1 MMAFTIAGRELR
13 SLFLSPLAWS
23 ILAVVQLILAY
34 MFLTQLDLFVAL
46 QSRLLGMAG
55 APGATEIIVA
65 PLLGNAAVVL
75 LLVVPMLTMRL
86 VSEERRAQT
95 LSLLFSAPL
104 SMSEIVL
111 GKFFGVMAFLLIMV
125 LMIVLMPLSLL
136 FGGSIDLGMLLA
148 GVLGLVLLLASFAAL
163 GLFMSTLTEQPTIAA
178 VSSFGVLLLLWI
190 IDWAGGNASGSGS
203 AAQASELFAYL
214 SLLRH
219 FESLL
224 KGVFDSGDVIYYLLF
239 VALFLGLSIRRL
251 DADRLQH

>member
-13 SLFLSPLAWS
+13 SLFISPLAWS

-34 MFLTQLDLFVAL
+34 MFLIQLEGYMAVQA
-46 QSRLLGMAG
+46 RLLGVEG
-55 APGATEIIVA
+55 APGVTELVVA
-65 PLLGNAAVVL
+65 PVLYNASIVL
-75 LLVVPMLTMRL
+75 LMVVPMLTMRL

-104 SMSEIVL
+104 TMSEIVL
-111 GKFFGVMAFLLIMV
+111 GKFLGVMGFLLIMV

-136 FGGSIDLGMLLA
+136 VGGSIDLGMLLA

-178 VSSFGVLLLLWI
+178 VSTFAVLLLLWI
-190 IDWAGGNASGSGS
+190 INAASNADLG
-203 AAQASELFAYL
+203 QTSELFTYL
-214 SLLRH
+214 SLVQH

-224 KGVFDSGDVIYYLLF
+224 GGVFDSADVIYYLLF
-239 VALFLGLSIRRL
+239 VTLFLAMSIRRL